1 MTMEREVRRF
11 QRFGDKAVK
20 QTVGRLTGK
29 VLRKIAKK
37 QVFVPHRLVLLKLVY
52 ILVSSYAPGK
62 LNLLSTCST

>member
-29 VLRKIAKK
+29 VLRKIANIDLY
-37 QVFVPHRLVLLKLVY
+37 F
-52 ILVSSYAPGK
+52 
-62 LNLLSTCST
+62 